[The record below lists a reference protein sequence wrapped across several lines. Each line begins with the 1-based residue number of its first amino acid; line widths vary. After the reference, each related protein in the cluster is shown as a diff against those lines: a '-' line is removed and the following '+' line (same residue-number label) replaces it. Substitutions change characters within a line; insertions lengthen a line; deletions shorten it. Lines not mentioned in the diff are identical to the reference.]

1 MDDQKQ
7 KKVILIVEDDASY
20 LIPLSKELQVRGYE
34 ILQAMNGTEG
44 VKVALDNHP
53 DLIVLDILMPAMD
66 GMTTMNNLRRDIW
79 GKTVPIIM
87 LTNLNPDDKILKGV
101 VQDEPAYYLIKSEI
115 SLDTIVEKIE
125 SLLKTS

>member
-115 SLDTIVEKIE
+115 SLDTIVEKID